1 MSDERTVFASFLDH
15 LEELRKRIFWAAL
28 ALVIGAIAGY
38 FLSDWLTAL
47 LTRPVPRLV
56 FLTPAEAFVVK
67 LKVALIAGLFLAA
80 PAVFYQ
86 FWRFVKPALLPRETR
101 YVALAVIFS
110 TLFFCLGVAFSYL
123 VVLPVGLK
131 FLLGFETAKLQPM
144 LSIDRYITF
153 ISEFLLAF
161 GLVFQIPV
169 VIFFLTK
176 LGIVTPRLLMKQQK
190 VAIVIIFIVAGILTP
205 PDVISQLLMAGPLLV
220 LYEISILG
228 SILAA
233 RTRRTQSTS

>member
-1 MSDERTVFASFLDH
+1 MSDERSPFASFLDH

-28 ALVIGAIAGY
+28 ALVVGAVVGY
-38 FLSDWLTAL
+38 FFSDWLTAL

-67 LKVALIAGLFLAA
+67 LKVALIAGLFIAA

-101 YVALAVIFS
+101 YVTLAVIFC
-110 TLFFCLGVAFSYL
+110 TFFFCLGVAFSYL

-176 LGIVTPRLLMKQQK
+176 LGVVTPRLLMKQQK
-190 VAIVIIFIVAGILTP
+190 VAIVIIFIVAAVLTP

-228 SILAA
+228 SFLAA
-233 RTRRTQSTS
+233 RTRN